1 MRPPFAHLARTFATP
16 RGARVLFIFLTVAGL
31 LVFAASPDLKRKL
44 GLNHFDLWFADSYAV
59 LAAVDAHRAGID
71 AIKSNPLDVLH
82 RPHSYTDWWYAL
94 GPTGLTRDDNFLVG
108 AVWVLAFLAVT
119 WLTVR
124 PITLR
129 AALYCTLLVLSP
141 PVLLAVNRANNDL
154 VIFILLGLAAFVLHP
169 RRAWSWLP
177 ALALIALA
185 TGLKFY
191 PVVGA
196 AIFLLVRPA
205 RRVLASIGVAALVLA
220 VVLLDVLPT
229 IERGQFPLAPGL
241 YSLGAVQLFRDLGY
255 TGRGVQVCSI
265 LLLALAAFALVRA
278 RLTTGLADDS
288 RDFRP
293 RALFLLGATTLTACF
308 LAGVSF
314 GYRWIFALWL
324 APWLLEN
331 SRDLSIA
338 AAHRRLAT
346 ATCLLL
352 LTIVW
357 LDGAY
362 CLVTNL
368 LVGPMPSAQLQSWQH
383 TWRLATQPL
392 SWILFALLSG
402 WIADAVRGALH
413 PTRAPTAPAAPASLP
428 A

>member
-1 MRPPFAHLARTFATP
+1 MRPPLADLTRLFASP
-16 RGARVLFIFLTVAGL
+16 RGARALFIFLTITGF
-31 LVFAASPDLKRKL
+31 LVFAASPGLKRKL
-44 GLNHFDLWFADSYAV
+44 GLNQFGLWFADSYAV

-71 AIKSNPLDVLH
+71 TITSNPLDLLH

-108 AVWVLAFLAVT
+108 AAWVLAFLVVT
-119 WLTVR
+119 WLTLR
-124 PITLR
+124 PADPR
-129 AALYCTLLVLSP
+129 ATLYCTLLALSP
-141 PVLLAVNRANNDL
+141 PVLLAVNRANSDL
-154 VIFILLGLAAFVLHP
+154 VIFTLLGLAALVLHP

-196 AIFLLVRPA
+196 AIFLLLRPT
-205 RRVLASIGVAALVLA
+205 RRMLAAVGLSALVLA
-220 VVLLDVLPT
+220 VVLLDVLPD
-229 IERGQFPLAPGL
+229 IGRGQFPIPPSL
-241 YSLGAVQLFRDLGY
+241 YSLGAGQLFRDLGY
-255 TGRGVQVCSI
+255 AGRGVPVFS
-265 LLLALAAFALVRA
+265 LLILALAACTFVRA

-288 RDFRP
+288 RDFTTRV
-293 RALFLLGATTLTACF
+293 LFLLGATTLTACF

-314 GYRWIFALWL
+314 GYRWVFSLWL
-324 APWLLEN
+324 APWLLAT
-331 SRDLSIA
+331 SRDLTLAPSR
-338 AAHRRLAT
+338 RRLAT
-346 ATCLLL
+346 ATGWLL

-362 CLVTNL
+362 CLVTNT
-368 LVGPMPSAQLQSWQH
+368 LVGPMPSAQLRSWQL

-402 WIADAVRGALH
+402 WIADALLGAVRTL
-413 PTRAPTAPAAPASLP
+413 RAPAAPAPSLP